1 MSSTVKERAAA
12 AATFSFL
19 LKADNTDNFEVLQD
33 TSATA
38 NTAPAL
44 CLQRKKSSVLDRES
58 LSQCCKWMPYC
69 YCKEVLCNSEQYHSP
84 ENRTTCLAERDRPLI
99 CALNSTS
106 CTKMHDKEA
115 RFAVYEQKCPSVG
128 HLDVLLKGGGGSSE
142 RADASS
148 SHSRT
153 IVVVAVF
160 VVALLL
166 LGLGLF
172 LWLGGYFGGRW
183 SRRGTSKKKA
193 TRSGSSKTQHN
204 GRRQPRDGSS
214 ERNATAAGN
223 HAKGGRQHHHH
234 HHQDKS
240 KKGSS
245 SNSKTKHQQQSG
257 GSSKHKS
264 PLSHQKATPAAAA
277 AAASKKADVGAGK
290 KGATKQ
296 ERQQNSLTLKQA
308 TSFNSRQTSTVRLK
322 PATAA
327 AATAAAAT
335 ATAAGAAGGV
345 GKGGRIPLTYTKF
358 RNALK

>member
-84 ENRTTCLAERDRPLI
+84 ENRTACLAERDRPLI
-99 CALNSTS
+99 CATNSTS

-223 HAKGGRQHHHH
+223 HAKGGRQQHHHH

-335 ATAAGAAGGV
+335 ATAAGAAG
-345 GKGGRIPLTYTKF
+345 KGGRIPLTYTKF